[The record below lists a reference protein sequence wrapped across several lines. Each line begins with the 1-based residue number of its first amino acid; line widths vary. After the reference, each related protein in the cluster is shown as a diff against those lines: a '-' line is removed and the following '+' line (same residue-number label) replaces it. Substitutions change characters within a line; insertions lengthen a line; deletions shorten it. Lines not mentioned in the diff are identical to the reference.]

1 MLEMVKGC
9 KVPHPERLFEQYS
22 VDKGELIRI
31 NANVN
36 ASKIRTVLERYIF
49 MQTDWMYFVLELP
62 THSAVERTLRKTDTD
77 PMHLDVYYID
87 GLDGEAVMK
96 LLLEYGDML
105 INDGMVRFGFGRHD
119 SSSELMVYKYNQL
132 MLFAK
137 DEKEYERF
145 FEEFGLQRVDELVTA
160 WDTFSHE
167 EPGKCV
173 KVEHNGI
180 TIYDLPE
187 KLAPL
192 GIYFAERR
200 EE

>member
-9 KVPHPERLFEQYS
+9 KAPHPERLFEQYS
-22 VDKGELIRI
+22 VTKGDHIRI
-31 NANVN
+31 SANVN

-49 MQTDWMYFVLELP
+49 MQSDWMYFVLELP
-62 THSAVERTLRKTDTD
+62 TDPDVERTLRKADTD

-87 GLDGEAVMK
+87 GLDGAAAMM
-96 LLLEYGDML
+96 LLSEYGDLL
-105 INDGMVRFGFGRHD
+105 INDGIVRFGFGRHD

-132 MLFAK
+132 MLFVM
-137 DEKEYERF
+137 DESEYERF
-145 FEEFGLQRVDELVTA
+145 FDEFGLERVDELVTA
-160 WDTFSHE
+160 WNTFSHE
-167 EPGKCV
+167 EPGECV
-173 KVEHNGI
+173 KVPHNGI